1 MQSLLPGT
9 CRLHQLQ
16 SWPSSSTACSAPMC
30 KRRSSDLPFSD
41 SQDAATATTVDDNM
55 DVHILMEMLTLCVV
69 ALLVIIFIVVQ
80 VTKRRRQ
87 LLATRSTS
95 TQTTSIILTWTP
107 PSSRSTQSCPAST
120 TAWSPWNK
128 NVWRRSTRTGCRHPW
143 PAQPRNTLSRA
154 RQPGQGQTRSIFLT
168 DHQLRRLPSP

>member
-1 MQSLLPGT
+1 MRSQLPGT

-55 DVHILMEMLTLCVV
+55 DVHILMDMLTLCVV

-87 LLATRSTS
+87 LLATRSTR
-95 TQTTSIILTWTP
+95 TQTTSIVPDLDATIFKINSKLSSLHDRLESMEQERLEEINSHRFSTSLASPTQEDPVQSKATWP
-107 PSSRSTQSCPAST
+107 GANPIYPSY
-120 TAWSPWNK
+120 
-128 NVWRRSTRTGCRHPW
+128 
-143 PAQPRNTLSRA
+143 
-154 RQPGQGQTRSIFLT
+154 
-168 DHQLRRLPSP
+168 